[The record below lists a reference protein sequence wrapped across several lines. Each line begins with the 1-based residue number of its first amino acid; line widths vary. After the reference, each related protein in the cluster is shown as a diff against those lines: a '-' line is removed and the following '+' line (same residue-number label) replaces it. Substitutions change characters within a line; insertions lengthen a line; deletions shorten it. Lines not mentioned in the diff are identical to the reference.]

1 MIKMIIRLIRCGV
14 IVGVMALAVSC
25 KSDYKLLEAR
35 PVDAACVD
43 RLMPR
48 GLETAWFTTSVDV
61 LGNHISGLLFIK
73 QQPGGLYRIVFTNE
87 FGVTFFDF
95 EFGPNGHFVVRD
107 IIDKLDRKPVI
118 ITFRKDFQL
127 LLGLSFQGDVQGW
140 HLGGENYYGVP
151 QKKEVAYFITDAE
164 CASLQRLELGSKRKS
179 KVTERLF
186 GARSAAPDSVQILHH
201 TFAMEIRLKKFVKE

>member
-1 MIKMIIRLIRCGV
+1 MTRFLPFSF
-14 IVGVMALAVSC
+14 MAIAALLAGC
-25 KSDYKLLEAR
+25 KSDYKLLEPRA
-35 PVDAACVD
+35 VDAGCVD
-43 RLMPR
+43 RLMPK

-73 QQPGGLYRIVFTNE
+73 QQPGGLYRVVFTNE

-95 EFGPNGHFVVRD
+95 ELGPAGHFVVRD

-127 LLGLSFQGDVQGW
+127 LLGLSFQGNVQRW
-140 HLGGENYYGVP
+140 RRDAENYYGVS
-151 QKKEVAYFITDAE
+151 QKKETAYFITDAE
-164 CASLQRLELGSKRKS
+164 CASLQRLELGSRRKI

-186 GARSAAPDSVQILHH
+186 GARAGVPDSVQILHH
-201 TFAMEIRLKKFVKE
+201 MFAMEIRLKKIVKE

>member
-1 MIKMIIRLIRCGV
+1 MTRCSLFSFLALSV
-14 IVGVMALAVSC
+14 IVAGC
-25 KSDYKLLEAR
+25 KSDYKLLESR

-61 LGNHISGLLFIK
+61 LGNHISGLLFVK
-73 QQPGGLYRIVFTNE
+73 QQPGGLYRVVFTNE

-107 IIDKLDRKPVI
+107 IIDKLDRQPVI

-127 LLGLSFQGDVQGW
+127 LLGLSLQGDVKSWRRGS
-140 HLGGENYYGVP
+140 ENYYGVV
-151 QKKEVAYFITDAE
+151 QKKETAYFITDAE
-164 CASLQRLELGSKRKS
+164 CASLQRLELGSRRKI

-186 GARSAAPDSVQILHH
+186 GARAGVPDSVQILHH

>member
-1 MIKMIIRLIRCGV
+1 MIRSSLFSLLALCGL
-14 IVGVMALAVSC
+14 LAGC
-25 KSDYKLLEAR
+25 KSDYGLLESR

-73 QQPGGLYRIVFTNE
+73 QLPDSLYRVVFTNE

-127 LLGLSFQGDVQGW
+127 LLGLSYQGPVRGW
-140 HLGGENYYGVP
+140 RREGENYYGVV
-151 QKKEVAYFITDAE
+151 QKKEVAYFITDAD
-164 CASLQRLELGSKRKS
+164 CASLQRLELGSKRKR

-186 GARSAAPDSVQILHH
+186 GVRAAVPDSVQILHH

>member
-1 MIKMIIRLIRCGV
+1 MIRSLLFSLPLLFVLVAG
-14 IVGVMALAVSC
+14 C
-25 KSDYKLLEAR
+25 KSDYKLLQSR
-35 PVDAACVD
+35 PVDAPCVD
-43 RLMPR
+43 RLLPR

-61 LGNHISGLLFIK
+61 LGNHISGLLFVK
-73 QQPGGLYRIVFTNE
+73 QQPGGLYRVVFTNE

-95 EFGPNGHFVVRD
+95 EFGPRGHFVVRD

-127 LLGLSFQGDVQGW
+127 LLGLSFRGDVQGW
-140 HLGGENYYGVP
+140 RQGGENYYGVA
-151 QKKEVAYFITDAE
+151 QKKETAYFITDAE
-164 CASLQRLELGSKRKS
+164 CASLQRLELGSRRKR

-186 GARSAAPDSVQILHH
+186 GVRPAAPDSVQILHH

>member
-1 MIKMIIRLIRCGV
+1 MNRFLLFSFPV
-14 IVGVMALAVSC
+14 LLTLMAGC
-25 KSDYKLLEAR
+25 KSDYAALETQT
-35 PVDAACVD
+35 VDTACVD
-43 RLMPR
+43 RLMPK

-61 LGNHISGLLFIK
+61 LGNHISGLLFVK
-73 QQPGGLYRIVFTNE
+73 QQPGGLYRVVFTNE

-140 HLGGENYYGVP
+140 RQRGENYYGVG

-164 CASLQRLELGSKRKS
+164 CASLQRLELGSRRKR

-186 GARSAAPDSVQILHH
+186 GARAAVPDSVQILHH